1 MYGAFFA
8 PTPRRD
14 PRPYVNCNKVVDCHY
29 GLLGCLF
36 LGGGEGNAE
45 KGKKFSEFHPRGGGK
60 CSNPVPQC
68 LGNLLNSPGSSVL
81 GKSLGEIY

>member
-36 LGGGEGNAE
+36 LGGGKEMQKRVRNSRNFA
-45 KGKKFSEFHPRGGGK
+45 PRGGG
-60 CSNPVPQC
+60 
-68 LGNLLNSPGSSVL
+68 GSAVTQFLSVW
-81 GKSLGEIY
+81 EIY

>member
-36 LGGGEGNAE
+36 FWGGEEMQKRVRNSRNFTPGGGGASAVTQ
-45 KGKKFSEFHPRGGGK
+45 F
-60 CSNPVPQC
+60 
-68 LGNLLNSPGSSVL
+68 LSVW
-81 GKSLGEIY
+81 EIY

>member
-36 LGGGEGNAE
+36 WGGKEMQKRVRNSRNFA
-45 KGKKFSEFHPRGGGK
+45 PRGGGK

>member
-36 LGGGEGNAE
+36 
-45 KGKKFSEFHPRGGGK
+45 FGGGK
-60 CSNPVPQC
+60 EMQKRVR
-68 LGNLLNSPGSSVL
+68 NSRNFTPGGGASAVTQFPSVW
-81 GKSLGEIY
+81 EIY

>member
-1 MYGAFFA
+1 MAPSSPPPLAATHVRMLIAIKWLIVITVYWVVFFW
-8 PTPRRD
+8 
-14 PRPYVNCNKVVDCHY
+14 
-29 GLLGCLF
+29 
-36 LGGGEGNAE
+36 GGKENAE

>member
-36 LGGGEGNAE
+36 FWGGGGGEGNAE
-45 KGKKFSEFHPRGGGK
+45 KGKKFSEFRPREGG
-60 CSNPVPQC
+60 SAVTQF
-68 LGNLLNSPGSSVL
+68 LSVW
-81 GKSLGEIY
+81 EIY